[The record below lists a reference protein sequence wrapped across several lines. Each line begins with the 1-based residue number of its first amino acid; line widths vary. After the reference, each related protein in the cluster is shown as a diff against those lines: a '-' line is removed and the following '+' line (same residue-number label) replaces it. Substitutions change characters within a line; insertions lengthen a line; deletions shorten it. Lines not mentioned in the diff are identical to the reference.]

1 MRLMTRSAL
10 IASAAVTLIAGGVT
24 AQAVMTQNPAEVRA
38 GTYKLDSAHGK
49 ITYSINHLGFS
60 TYRSQFSGV
69 EASLTLDPANPSAS
83 TLTASVPVSGHDDTS
98 AGLKTH
104 LMSADFFDAEQFPTI
119 SFEATSIVVDDD
131 DANEAEVTGNLTFHG
146 VTRPVTMD
154 VEFNQA
160 GEMRGTYRVGFD
172 GEMTIKRSEFGMSYG
187 LPAIGD
193 EVEIHIEGEFVSG

>member
-10 IASAAVTLIAGGVT
+10 IATAAVTLIAGGVT
-24 AQAVMTQNPAEVRA
+24 AQAVMTKNPTEVRA

-60 TYRSQFSGV
+60 TYQSQFSGV
-69 EASLTLDPANPSAS
+69 EATLTLDPANPSAS
-83 TLTASVPVSGHDDTS
+83 TLSATVPVMGHDNTS
-98 AGLKTH
+98 EGLKTH
-104 LMSADFFDAEQFPTI
+104 LMSADFFDAEQFPAIT
-119 SFEATSIVVDDD
+119 FEATSIVVDAD
-131 DANEAEVTGNLTFHG
+131 DANEADVMGNLTLHG
-146 VTRPVTMD
+146 VTKPVTME

-193 EVEIHIEGEFVSG
+193 EVEIHIEGEFVSQ